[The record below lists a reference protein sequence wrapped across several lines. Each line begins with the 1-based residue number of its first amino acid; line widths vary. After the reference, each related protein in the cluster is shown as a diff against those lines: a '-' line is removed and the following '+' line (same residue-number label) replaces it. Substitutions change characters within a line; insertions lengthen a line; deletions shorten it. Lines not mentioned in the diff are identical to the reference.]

1 MNWFESN
8 APIRLKLLIAFGSFL
23 GLFVATALAVLLLP
37 KMTAFGVALGAGGVA
52 LVLSHLYRDAIAR
65 PYVATVVRMEG
76 LAAGDLDSPIAF
88 TDYHDCVGRLTKAMF
103 AFRAAAQAQVALNHE
118 AEKHAAI
125 VRGMADNFTRLSRGD
140 LTADITE
147 DYPPAYA
154 ALKTSFN
161 EAMANLRDLLGSVTS
176 STDNIRV
183 GSQEIAM
190 ASEDLARRTEGN
202 AASLEQTA
210 AAVQEIDTRLK
221 ATAEA
226 ATRSVDTQMQA
237 MTAVTEGR
245 TRTDLAV
252 QAMHRVSE
260 CAKGIDDVIEGL
272 DKIAFQTRVLAMNA
286 TVEAGRAGDAGL
298 GFAVVADLVSALA
311 MRAEEESKRARNQ
324 LSATQKEIG
333 DAVDAVQKVDT
344 AFTVIAASGE
354 EAARLAKQIAS
365 DNDAQASAIGQVNS
379 AVGSMDESTQQ
390 NAAMV
395 EQTSAAARNLTT
407 EIATLAENASRFQIG
422 TRQPGSGGGTAE
434 ASPARRARPAVARGS
449 RAVLASL
456 AASKADHGDW
466 SNF

>member
-8 APIRLKLLIAFGSFL
+8 APIRLKLLIAFGSFI
-23 GLFVATALAVLLLP
+23 GLFGATALAVLVLP
-37 KMTAFGVALGAGGVA
+37 KMAAFGVALGAGGVA
-52 LVLSHLYRDAIAR
+52 LLLSFLYREAIAR

-76 LAAGDLDSPIAF
+76 LAAGDLDTPIAF
-88 TDYHDCVGRLTKAMF
+88 TEYRDCVGRLTKAMF
-103 AFRAAAQAQVALNHE
+103 TFREAAQRQIALNTE

-125 VRGMADNFTRLSRGD
+125 VRGMAENFDRLSRGD

-147 DYPPAYA
+147 DYPAAYA

-161 EAMANLRDLLGSVTS
+161 AAMANLRDLLGSVTA

-226 ATRSVDTQMQA
+226 ASRSVDTQMQA

-245 TRTDLAV
+245 TRTDVAV
-252 QAMHRVSE
+252 QAMRRVSE
-260 CAKGIDDVIEGL
+260 CATGIDDVIEGL

-311 MRAEEESKRARNQ
+311 MRAEEESKRARSQ

-333 DAVDAVQKVDT
+333 DAVDAVERVET
-344 AFTVIAASGE
+344 AFSVIAASGE
-354 EAARLAKQIAS
+354 EAARLARQIAS
-365 DNDAQASAIGQVNS
+365 DNDAQADAIGQVNS

-407 EIATLAENASRFQIG
+407 EIAALAENAARFQIG
-422 TRQPGSGGGTAE
+422 KAASPNRVAE
-434 ASPARRARPAVARGS
+434 ITLPARRPHAPIARGT